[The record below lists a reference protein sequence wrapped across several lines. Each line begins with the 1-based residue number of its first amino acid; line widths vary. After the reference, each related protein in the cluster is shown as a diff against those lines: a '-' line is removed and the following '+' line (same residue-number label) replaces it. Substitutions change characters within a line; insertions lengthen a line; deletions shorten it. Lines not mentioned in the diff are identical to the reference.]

1 MNIDPQDLT
10 VLIVEDDPHVLL
22 GCQQALALEDIPSV
36 GVGSAEE
43 ALKRVGENFAGIV
56 ISDIRL
62 PGIDGLE
69 LLTRLKALD
78 KSLPVVLITGHGD
91 ISMAVGAMRNGAYDF
106 MEKPFSPERLV
117 DVARRALEQRGLA
130 REVWSLRRQ
139 LAERDSLEGRIIGR
153 SPAMQNLRELIAN
166 VADTSA
172 NVLIEGETGT
182 GKELVARCL
191 HDFSRRH
198 AHQFVALNC
207 GGLPENLFES
217 EIFGH
222 EANAFT
228 GAGKRRIGKIEHAH
242 EGTLFLDEVESMPI
256 NLQIKLLRVLQE
268 RTLERL
274 GSNQSVAVDC
284 RVIAATKSDLDELS
298 RASQFRSDL
307 YYRLNV
313 VTLELPPL
321 RERREDILQLFEH
334 FLQQSSLRFDRTA
347 PELDNQTLSSL
358 MSHDWPGNVRELRN
372 VAERFALGLPA
383 FKKRRR
389 QHRPRPGLYRSGG
402 SLRTQPAQ
410 RRPATQRRQLDPS
423 QPGAGDGQDHPV
435 RQSQKIWV
443 ESLMDLFLKAALG
456 AAVVLILAALAKT
469 RNYYIAGLVP
479 LFPTFALIAHYI
491 VGKGRSVED
500 LKTTILF
507 GMWSIIPYFVYLA
520 TLYVMVDRMRLEASL
535 AVAAVAW
542 LMAATILVSIW
553 VRVHT

>member
-1 MNIDPQDLT
+1 MNNDLT

-22 GCQQALALEDIPSV
+22 GCQQALALEDIRSE
-36 GVGSAEE
+36 GVGSAEQ
-43 ALKRVGENFAGIV
+43 ALALVGDNFPGIV

-62 PGIDGLE
+62 PGMDGLE
-69 LLTRLKALD
+69 LLKQLKGRD
-78 KSLPVVLITGHGD
+78 RTLPVVLITGHGD
-91 ISMAVGAMRNGAYDF
+91 ISMAVGAMRDGAYDF

-117 DVARRALEQRGLA
+117 DVARRALEQRSLA

-153 SPAMQNLRELIAN
+153 SPAMQQLRELIAN

-191 HDFSRRH
+191 HDFSRRQPQ
-198 AHQFVALNC
+198 QFVALNC

-242 EGTLFLDEVESMPI
+242 GGTLFLDEVESMPL

-274 GSNQSVAVDC
+274 GSNQSIDVDC
-284 RVIAATKSDLDELS
+284 RVIAATKSDLDQLS
-298 RASQFRSDL
+298 KASQFRSDL

-321 RERREDILQLFEH
+321 RERREDILQLFEY

-347 PELDNQTLSSL
+347 PELDNQTVSSL

-383 FKKRRR
+383 FKK
-389 QHRPRPGLYRSGG
+389 PGSNAAQGLGFSEAVEAFERNLLNDALQRSGG
-402 SLRTQPAQ
+402 NLTQA
-410 RRPATQRRQLDPS
+410 S
-423 QPGAGDGQDHPV
+423 Q
-435 RQSQKIWV
+435 
-443 ESLMDLFLKAALG
+443 ELG
-456 AAVVLILAALAKT
+456 MAKT
-469 RNYYIAGLVP
+469 TLFDKVKKYGL
-479 LFPTFALIAHYI
+479 AH
-491 VGKGRSVED
+491 
-500 LKTTILF
+500 
-507 GMWSIIPYFVYLA
+507 
-520 TLYVMVDRMRLEASL
+520 
-535 AVAAVAW
+535 
-542 LMAATILVSIW
+542 
-553 VRVHT
+553 

>member
-1 MNIDPQDLT
+1 MNNELT

-22 GCQQALALEDIPSV
+22 GCQQALALEDIRSE
-36 GVGSAEE
+36 GVSSAEQ
-43 ALKRVGENFAGIV
+43 ALAMVGDNFPGIV

-69 LLTRLKALD
+69 LLKRLKARD
-78 KSLPVVLITGHGD
+78 RSLPVVLITGHGD
-91 ISMAVGAMRNGAYDF
+91 ISMAVGAMRDGAYDF

-117 DVARRALEQRGLA
+117 DIARRALEQRGLA

-153 SPAMQNLRELIAN
+153 SPAMQQLRELIAN

-191 HDFSRRH
+191 HDFSRRQPR
-198 AHQFVALNC
+198 QFVALNC

-228 GAGKRRIGKIEHAH
+228 GAGKRRIGKIEHADG
-242 EGTLFLDEVESMPI
+242 GTLFLDEVESMPL

-268 RTLERL
+268 RSLERL
-274 GSNQSVAVDC
+274 GSNQSIDVDC
-284 RVIAATKSDLDELS
+284 RVIAATKSDLDQLS
-298 RASQFRSDL
+298 KVSQFRSDL

-321 RERREDILQLFEH
+321 RERREDILQLFEY
-334 FLQQSSLRFDRTA
+334 FLQQSSLRFDRTP

-383 FKKRRR
+383 FKK
-389 QHRPRPGLYRSGG
+389 PGSNAAQGLGFSEAVEAFERNLLNDALQRSGG
-402 SLRTQPAQ
+402 NLTQASL
-410 RRPATQRRQLDPS
+410 
-423 QPGAGDGQDHPV
+423 
-435 RQSQKIWV
+435 
-443 ESLMDLFLKAALG
+443 ELG
-456 AAVVLILAALAKT
+456 MAKT
-469 RNYYIAGLVP
+469 TLFDKVKKYGL
-479 LFPTFALIAHYI
+479 AH
-491 VGKGRSVED
+491 
-500 LKTTILF
+500 
-507 GMWSIIPYFVYLA
+507 
-520 TLYVMVDRMRLEASL
+520 
-535 AVAAVAW
+535 
-542 LMAATILVSIW
+542 
-553 VRVHT
+553 